1 MSKLLIT
8 SGCSF
13 SDARNGTSFT
23 NVLINE
29 YQDKFPEQIHL
40 GLGSQ
45 ANDVI
50 SRKAVAHI
58 LEHQGRDITL
68 IIYWST
74 PERKAFLTDDT
85 ARFSPE
91 YARPFKSGWLVPVP
105 QGIDYHNRELDCGW
119 SWFTGQETGHIEL
132 SDVWYKT
139 YDSEQQ
145 NLENILSNMLTVQ
158 LVCEKYG
165 VEYHY
170 AHINGA
176 FSELWEKYA
185 HSFFTQPYRTMLD
198 NQYDIMEGNNVYD
211 YVKSLNYDDLYFSA
225 PGDFHPSFS
234 GHKQVLDKFLL
245 PRL

>member
-29 YQDKFPEQIHL
+29 HQDKFPEQIHL

-74 PERKAFLTDDT
+74 PERKAFLTDDST
-85 ARFSPE
+85 RFSPE
-91 YARPFKSGWLVPVP
+91 YARPFRANWGVPVP

-119 SWFTGQETGHIEL
+119 SWFTGQEEHIDLAKLWFE
-132 SDVWYKT
+132 T
-139 YDSEQQ
+139 YDTEQQ
-145 NLENILSNMLTVQ
+145 NLENIMSNMLTVQ

-170 AHINGA
+170 AHINSA
-176 FSELWEKYA
+176 FTELWKKYA
-185 HSFFTQPYRTMLD
+185 DSFFTQPYRTMLD
-198 NQYDIMEGNNVYD
+198 NQYDIMEGKNVYD
-211 YVKSLNYDDLYFSA
+211 YVSSLNNDAEYFSE

-234 GHKQVLDKFLL
+234 GHKQVLDKFLI